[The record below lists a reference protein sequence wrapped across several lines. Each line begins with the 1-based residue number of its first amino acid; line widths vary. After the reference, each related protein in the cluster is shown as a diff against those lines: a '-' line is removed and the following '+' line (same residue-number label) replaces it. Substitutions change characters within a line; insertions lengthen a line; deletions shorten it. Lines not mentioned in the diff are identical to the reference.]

1 MTSSENRPQSHTSFQ
16 IPYPKGILRLFMRSP
31 IFLYRLHLGWL
42 LGKRFL
48 LLEHRGRRS
57 GILRHAVI
65 EVVDHNPQDGTYVV
79 AAAWGAQSDWFQN
92 ILAAP
97 NIYVTVST
105 HRFPAV
111 ARQLSREEAAPHLHA
126 YSVRNPF
133 AFRQIGSW
141 LVGES
146 SRDTEG
152 IIRAFV
158 ETIPFMEFSP
168 V

>member
-16 IPYPKGILRLFMRSP
+16 IPYPKGFLRLVMRSP

-42 LGKRFL
+42 LGKHFL

-79 AAAWGAQSDWFQN
+79 AAARARSDWFQN
-92 ILAAP
+92 ILATP
-97 NIYVTVST
+97 SVHVTVTT

-146 SRDTEG
+146 LRDTEG
-152 IIRAFV
+152 IIQAFV
-158 ETIPFMEFSP
+158 ETIPFVEFSP